1 MTDPRGA
8 QSVQASRAKVLAA
21 FAAVYIVWGST
32 YLAIRYA
39 VETIPPF
46 IMVGT
51 RFIVSGTLLYAWAR
65 MRGDQRPTAAQ
76 WRDATIIGILMLCL
90 GNGAVS
96 WAEQR
101 VPSGLAA
108 LLAAVVPLWMVLLDW
123 LRPHGTRPRLL
134 VMAGVIVGMAGLVVL
149 IGVDSFCL
157 GFLERFCEG
166 SRASSANAVDIVG
179 AIALIAGSLAWA
191 AGSIYTRYG
200 TVPDSA
206 VMSTGVQ
213 MIGGSVALLFVGAA
227 RGELAMIHPDQI
239 SARSLEGWFYLV
251 TFGSLLGFTAYV
263 YLLQNVSPAKASTY
277 AYVNPLVAVLL
288 GWAIAGE
295 TVTSRTLAAAAIIL
309 GGVAM
314 ITLTQNGA
322 RVKATSGD

>member
-1 MTDPRGA
+1 MTHSGRAEGK
-8 QSVQASRAKVLAA
+8 QSDHASRTRVLAA

-51 RFIVSGTLLYAWAR
+51 RFIVSGVLLYAWAR
-65 MRGDQRPTAAQ
+65 LRGDQRPTAAQ

-108 LLAAVVPLWMVLLDW
+108 LLVAVVPLWMVLLDW
-123 LRPHGTRPRLL
+123 LRPRGTRPRAL
-134 VMAGVIVGMAGLVVL
+134 VMLGVVVGLIGLVVL
-149 IGVDSFCL
+149 IGPDSFS
-157 GFLERFCEG
+157 GHG
-166 SRASSANAVDIVG
+166 AVDLVG
-179 AIALIAGSLAWA
+179 AMVLIAGSLAWA

-200 TVPDSA
+200 TVPESA

-213 MIGGSVALLFVGAA
+213 MIGGSLALLIVGAA
-227 RGELAMIHPDQI
+227 RGELSMVHPAQI
-239 SARSLEGWFYLV
+239 SAHSWEGWIYLV
-251 TFGSLLGFTAYV
+251 TFGSLLGFTAYI

-295 TVTSRTLAAAAIIL
+295 TVTARSLAAAAIIL

-314 ITLTQNGA
+314 ISLSQNA
-322 RVKATSGD
+322 ISAKATSGD

>member
-1 MTDPRGA
+1 MTVSGA
-8 QSVQASRAKVLAA
+8 VAGRQSAHASRAHVLAA
-21 FAAVYIVWGST
+21 FAIVYVVWGST

-46 IMVGT
+46 TMVGT
-51 RFIVSGTLLYAWAR
+51 RFIVSGVLLYAWAR
-65 MRGDQRPTAAQ
+65 LRGEQRPTRAQ
-76 WRDATIIGILMLCL
+76 WRDATIVGILMLCL

-108 LLAAVVPLWMVLLDW
+108 LLVAVVPLWMVLLDW
-123 LRPHGTRPRLL
+123 LRPDGSRPRVL
-134 VMAGVIVGMAGLVVL
+134 VIAGVVIGLVGLFVL
-149 IGVDSFCL
+149 IGPDSL
-157 GFLERFCEG
+157 SGRG
-166 SRASSANAVDIVG
+166 AVDLVG
-179 AIALIAGSLAWA
+179 AIVLIAGSLAWA

-200 TVPDSA
+200 TVPESA

-213 MIGGSVALLFVGAA
+213 MIGGSVALLIVGVA
-227 RGELAMIHPDQI
+227 RGELAMLHPSQI
-239 SARSLEGWFYLV
+239 SAHSWEGWIYLV
-251 TFGSLLGFTAYV
+251 TFGSLLGFTAYI

-295 TVTSRTLAAAAIIL
+295 TVTTRSLAAAAIIL

-314 ITLTQNGA
+314 ISLSQNGTTS
-322 RVKATSGD
+322 KATSGD

>member
-1 MTDPRGA
+1 MTDSGVAAGRRPDH
-8 QSVQASRAKVLAA
+8 ASRANVLAA
-21 FAAVYIVWGST
+21 FAIVYVVWGST

-46 IMVGT
+46 LMVGT
-51 RFIVSGTLLYAWAR
+51 RFIVSGLLLYSWAR
-65 MRGDQRPTAAQ
+65 LRGDQRPTAAQ
-76 WRDATIIGILMLCL
+76 WRDATIVGILMLCL

-108 LLAAVVPLWMVLLDW
+108 LLVAVVPLWMVLLDW
-123 LRPHGTRPRLL
+123 LRPHGARPRVL
-134 VMAGVIVGMAGLVVL
+134 VIAGVVVGLAGLFVL
-149 IGVDSFCL
+149 IGPDSFS
-157 GFLERFCEG
+157 GHG
-166 SRASSANAVDIVG
+166 AVDLVG
-179 AIALIAGSLAWA
+179 AIVLIAGSLAWA

-200 TVPDSA
+200 TVPESA

-213 MIGGSVALLFVGAA
+213 MIGGSVALLIVGIA
-227 RGELAMIHPDQI
+227 RGELALLHPAQI
-239 SARSLEGWFYLV
+239 SAHSWEGWIYLV
-251 TFGSLLGFTAYV
+251 TFGSLLGFTAYI

-295 TVTSRTLAAAAIIL
+295 TVTARSLAAAAIIL

-314 ITLTQNGA
+314 ITLSQNGTTS
-322 RVKATSGD
+322 KATSGD

>member
-1 MTDPRGA
+1 MTETPGA
-8 QSVQASRAKVLAA
+8 QSGHAPRAHVLAA

-51 RFIVSGTLLYAWAR
+51 RFIVSGVLLYAWGR
-65 MRGDQRPTAAQ
+65 MRGEERPTAAQ
-76 WRDATIIGILMLCL
+76 WRDATIVGILMLCL

-108 LLAAVVPLWMVLLDW
+108 LLVAVVPLWMVLLDW
-123 LRPHGTRPRLL
+123 LRPNGARPRLL
-134 VMAGVIVGMAGLVVL
+134 VIAGVVVGLAGLVVL
-149 IGVDSFCL
+149 IGPGSLSGDASVDL
-157 GFLERFCEG
+157 
-166 SRASSANAVDIVG
+166 IG
-179 AIALIAGSLAWA
+179 AIVLIAGSLAWA

-200 TVPDSA
+200 TVPKSA

-213 MIGGSVALLFVGAA
+213 MIGGSLALLIVGTA
-227 RGELAMIHPDQI
+227 RGELAMVHPAQI
-239 SARSLEGWFYLV
+239 SAHSWEGWIYLV
-251 TFGSLLGFTAYV
+251 TFGSLLGFTAYI

-295 TVTSRTLAAAAIIL
+295 TVTPRSLAAAAIIL

-314 ITLTQNGA
+314 ISLSQNGA
-322 RVKATSGD
+322 SAEATSGD

>member
-1 MTDPRGA
+1 MTDRDEA
-8 QSVQASRAKVLAA
+8 QSVHASRARVLAA

-51 RFIVSGTLLYAWAR
+51 RFIVSGVILYSWAR
-65 MRGDQRPTAAQ
+65 LRGGHRPTAAQ

-108 LLAAVVPLWMVLLDW
+108 LLVAVVPLWMVLLDW
-123 LRPHGTRPRLL
+123 LRPQGTRPRVL
-134 VMAGVIVGMAGLVVL
+134 VMAGVVVGLTGLIVL
-149 IGVDSFCL
+149 IGPDSFS
-157 GFLERFCEG
+157 GHG
-166 SRASSANAVDIVG
+166 AVDLTG
-179 AIALIAGSLAWA
+179 AIVLIAGSLAWA

-200 TVPDSA
+200 SVPESA
-206 VMSTGVQ
+206 VMSTGLQ
-213 MIGGSVALLFVGAA
+213 MIGGSFALLIVGVA
-227 RGELAMIHPDQI
+227 RGELALIHPAQI
-239 SARSLEGWFYLV
+239 SGHSWGGWIYLV

-295 TVTSRTLAAAAIIL
+295 AVTARSLAAAAIIL

-314 ITLTQNGA
+314 ITLSQNGA
-322 RVKATSGD
+322 GMKATSGD

>member
-1 MTDPRGA
+1 MTDSGVAARRQPA
-8 QSVQASRAKVLAA
+8 HASRANVLAA
-21 FAAVYIVWGST
+21 FAIVYVVWGST

-46 IMVGT
+46 LMVGT
-51 RFIVSGTLLYAWAR
+51 RFIVSGLLLYTWAR
-65 MRGDQRPTAAQ
+65 LRGDQRPTAPQ
-76 WRDATIIGILMLCL
+76 WRDATIVGILMLCL

-108 LLAAVVPLWMVLLDW
+108 LLVAVVPLWMVLLDW
-123 LRPHGTRPRLL
+123 LRPHGARPRLL
-134 VMAGVIVGMAGLVVL
+134 VIAGVVVGLAGLFVL
-149 IGVDSFCL
+149 IGPDSFS
-157 GFLERFCEG
+157 GHG
-166 SRASSANAVDIVG
+166 AVDLVG
-179 AIALIAGSLAWA
+179 AIVLIAGSLAWA

-200 TVPDSA
+200 TVPESA

-213 MIGGSVALLFVGAA
+213 MIGGSAALLVVGVA
-227 RGELAMIHPDQI
+227 RGELALLHPAQI
-239 SARSLEGWFYLV
+239 SAHSWEGWIYLV
-251 TFGSLLGFTAYV
+251 TFGSLLGFTAYI

-295 TVTSRTLAAAAIIL
+295 TVTARSLAAAAIIL

-314 ITLTQNGA
+314 ITLSQNGTTS
-322 RVKATSGD
+322 KATSGD

>member
-1 MTDPRGA
+1 MIDSGEAIEAHGR
-8 QSVQASRAKVLAA
+8 ASRARVLAA

-51 RFIVSGTLLYAWAR
+51 RFIVSGVLLYAWAR
-65 MRGDQRPTAAQ
+65 FRGDQRPTAAQ
-76 WRDATIIGILMLCL
+76 WRDATIVGILMLCL

-108 LLAAVVPLWMVLLDW
+108 LLVAVVPLWMVLLDW
-123 LRPHGTRPRLL
+123 LRPRGSRPRVL
-134 VMAGVIVGMAGLVVL
+134 VIAGVVVGLVGLFVL
-149 IGVDSFCL
+149 IGPDSVS
-157 GFLERFCEG
+157 GHG
-166 SRASSANAVDIVG
+166 AVDLVG
-179 AIALIAGSLAWA
+179 AIVLIAGSLAWA

-200 TVPDSA
+200 RVPESA

-213 MIGGSVALLFVGAA
+213 MIGGSIALLVVGAA
-227 RGELAMIHPDQI
+227 RGELALVHPSQI
-239 SARSLEGWFYLV
+239 SAHSWEGWIYLV
-251 TFGSLLGFTAYV
+251 TFGSLLGFTAYI

-295 TVTSRTLAAAAIIL
+295 TVTARSLAAAAIIL

-314 ITLTQNGA
+314 ISLSQNGA
-322 RVKATSGD
+322 TPKPASAD

>member
-1 MTDPRGA
+1 MTDFA
-8 QSVQASRAKVLAA
+8 EANSVHASRARVLAA

-32 YLAIRYA
+32 YLAIRFA

-46 IMVGT
+46 LMVGT
-51 RFIVSGTLLYAWAR
+51 RFIVSGVLLYAWAR
-65 MRGDQRPTAAQ
+65 MRGDERPTAAQ
-76 WRDATIIGILMLCL
+76 WRDATIVGILMLCL

-108 LLAAVVPLWMVLLDW
+108 LLVAVVPLWMVLLDW
-123 LRPHGTRPRLL
+123 LRPHGARPRML
-134 VMAGVIVGMAGLVVL
+134 VIAGVVVGMAGLIVL
-149 IGVDSFCL
+149 IGPDSL
-157 GFLERFCEG
+157 SGHG
-166 SRASSANAVDIVG
+166 AVDLVG
-179 AIALIAGSLAWA
+179 AIVLIAGSLAWA

-200 TVPDSA
+200 SVPESA

-213 MIGGSVALLFVGAA
+213 MIGGSLALLVVGAA
-227 RGELAMIHPDQI
+227 RGELAMVHPAQI
-239 SARSLEGWFYLV
+239 SAHSWEGWIYLV
-251 TFGSLLGFTAYV
+251 TFGSLVGFTAYI

-277 AYVNPLVAVLL
+277 AYVNPVVAVLL

-295 TVTSRTLAAAAIIL
+295 AVTARSLAAAAIIL

-314 ITLTQNGA
+314 ITLSQNET
-322 RVKATSGD
+322 ATSAASGD

>member
-1 MTDPRGA
+1 MTDSGA
-8 QSVQASRAKVLAA
+8 AGGQSTHASRARVLGA

-51 RFIVSGTLLYAWAR
+51 RFIVSGVLLYAWAR
-65 MRGDQRPTAAQ
+65 LRGDERPTAAQ
-76 WRDATIIGILMLCL
+76 WRDATIVGILMLCL

-108 LLAAVVPLWMVLLDW
+108 LLVAVVPLWMVLLDW
-123 LRPHGTRPRLL
+123 LRPRGTRPRML
-134 VMAGVIVGMAGLVVL
+134 VIAGVVVGLAGLFVL
-149 IGVDSFCL
+149 IGPDSIS
-157 GFLERFCEG
+157 GHG
-166 SRASSANAVDIVG
+166 AVDLAG
-179 AIALIAGSLAWA
+179 AIVLIAGSLAWA

-200 TVPDSA
+200 RVPESA

-213 MIGGSVALLFVGAA
+213 MIGGSLALLIVGVA
-227 RGELAMIHPDQI
+227 RGELAMLHPAQI
-239 SARSLEGWFYLV
+239 SAHSWEGWIYLV
-251 TFGSLLGFTAYV
+251 TFGSLLGFTAYI

-295 TVTSRTLAAAAIIL
+295 TVTARSLAAAAIIL

-314 ITLTQNGA
+314 ITLSQNGA
-322 RVKATSGD
+322 TAKVASGD

>member
-1 MTDPRGA
+1 MIDSGEAMGA
-8 QSVQASRAKVLAA
+8 QGHPSRARVLGA

-51 RFIVSGTLLYAWAR
+51 RFIVSGVLLYAWAR
-65 MRGDQRPTAAQ
+65 LRGDQRPSAAQ
-76 WRDATIIGILMLCL
+76 WRDATIVGILMLCL

-108 LLAAVVPLWMVLLDW
+108 LLVAVVPLWMVLLDW
-123 LRPHGTRPRLL
+123 LRPRGTRPRVL
-134 VMAGVIVGMAGLVVL
+134 VIAGVVVGLAGLFVL
-149 IGVDSFCL
+149 IGPDSVS
-157 GFLERFCEG
+157 GQG
-166 SRASSANAVDIVG
+166 AVDRVG
-179 AIALIAGSLAWA
+179 AVVLIAGSLAWA

-200 TVPDSA
+200 TVPESA

-213 MIGGSVALLFVGAA
+213 MIGGSIALLIVGIA
-227 RGELAMIHPDQI
+227 RGELAMVHPSQI
-239 SARSLEGWFYLV
+239 SAHSWEGWIYLV
-251 TFGSLLGFTAYV
+251 TFGSLLGFTAYI

-295 TVTSRTLAAAAIIL
+295 TVTARSLAAAAIIL

-314 ITLTQNGA
+314 ISLSQNGTTP
-322 RVKATSGD
+322 KPTSGD

>member
-1 MTDPRGA
+1 MTDSGGA
-8 QSVQASRAKVLAA
+8 QSGHASRARVLAA
-21 FAAVYIVWGST
+21 FAAVYVVWGST

-51 RFIVSGTLLYAWAR
+51 RFIVSGVLLYAWGR
-65 MRGDQRPTAAQ
+65 LRGNERPTAAQ
-76 WRDATIIGILMLCL
+76 WRDGTVVGILMLCL

-108 LLAAVVPLWMVLLDW
+108 LLVAVVPLWMVLLDW
-123 LRPHGTRPRLL
+123 LRPRGTRPRVL
-134 VMAGVIVGMAGLVVL
+134 VIAGVVVGMAGLIVL
-149 IGVDSFCL
+149 IGPDSLSGHSSVDL
-157 GFLERFCEG
+157 
-166 SRASSANAVDIVG
+166 VG
-179 AIALIAGSLAWA
+179 AIVLIAGSLAWA

-200 TVPDSA
+200 NVPESA

-213 MIGGSVALLFVGAA
+213 MIGGSLALLIVGVA
-227 RGELAMIHPDQI
+227 RGELAMLHPAQI
-239 SARSLEGWFYLV
+239 SAHSWEGWIYLV
-251 TFGSLLGFTAYV
+251 TFGSLVGFTAYI

-295 TVTSRTLAAAAIIL
+295 VVTPRSLAAAAIIL

-314 ITLTQNGA
+314 ISLSQNGA
-322 RVKATSGD
+322 KAKSTSGD

>member
-1 MTDPRGA
+1 MTDSGVAAGRQPA
-8 QSVQASRAKVLAA
+8 HASRANVLAA
-21 FAAVYIVWGST
+21 FAIVYVVWGST

-46 IMVGT
+46 LMVGT
-51 RFIVSGTLLYAWAR
+51 RFIVSGLLLYTWAR
-65 MRGDQRPTAAQ
+65 LRGDQRPTAAQ
-76 WRDATIIGILMLCL
+76 WRDATIVGILMLCL

-108 LLAAVVPLWMVLLDW
+108 LLVAVVPLWMVLLDW
-123 LRPHGTRPRLL
+123 LRPHGARPRLL
-134 VMAGVIVGMAGLVVL
+134 VIAGVVVGLAGLFVL
-149 IGVDSFCL
+149 IGPDSFS
-157 GFLERFCEG
+157 GHG
-166 SRASSANAVDIVG
+166 AVDLVG
-179 AIALIAGSLAWA
+179 AIVLIAGSLAWA

-200 TVPDSA
+200 TVPESA

-213 MIGGSVALLFVGAA
+213 MIGGSAALLVVGVA
-227 RGELAMIHPDQI
+227 RGELALLHPAQI
-239 SARSLEGWFYLV
+239 SAHSWEGWIYLV
-251 TFGSLLGFTAYV
+251 TFGSLLGFTAYI

-295 TVTSRTLAAAAIIL
+295 TVTARSLAAAAIIL

-314 ITLTQNGA
+314 ITLSQNGA
-322 RVKATSGD
+322 GMKATSGD

>member
-1 MTDPRGA
+1 MTEPGGA
-8 QSVQASRAKVLAA
+8 ESAHASRARVLAA

-46 IMVGT
+46 IMVGA
-51 RFIVSGTLLYAWAR
+51 RFIVSGVLLYTWAR
-65 MRGDQRPTAAQ
+65 LRGERRPTAAQ

-108 LLAAVVPLWMVLLDW
+108 LLVAVVPLWMVLLDW
-123 LRPHGTRPRLL
+123 LRPRGTRPRIL
-134 VMAGVIVGMAGLVVL
+134 VMAGVIVGLTGLIVL
-149 IGVDSFCL
+149 IGPDSFS
-157 GFLERFCEG
+157 GHG
-166 SRASSANAVDIVG
+166 AVDLIG
-179 AIALIAGSLAWA
+179 AIVLIGGSLAWA

-200 TVPDSA
+200 SVPESA

-213 MIGGSVALLFVGAA
+213 MIGGSVALLIVGVA
-227 RGELAMIHPDQI
+227 RGELPLVHLSQI
-239 SARSLEGWFYLV
+239 SAHSWEGWIYLV
-251 TFGSLLGFTAYV
+251 TFGSLLGFTAYI

-295 TVTSRTLAAAAIIL
+295 TVTPRSLAAAAIIL

-314 ITLTQNGA
+314 ISLSQNGA
-322 RVKATSGD
+322 GAKATSGD

>member
-1 MTDPRGA
+1 MREPTH
-8 QSVQASRAKVLAA
+8 ASRAHVLAA
-21 FAAVYIVWGST
+21 FAIVYIVWGST

-46 IMVGT
+46 LMVGT
-51 RFIVSGTLLYAWAR
+51 RFIVSGVLLYTWAR
-65 MRGDQRPTAAQ
+65 LRGDQRPTAAQ
-76 WRDATIIGILMLCL
+76 WRDATIVGILMLCL

-108 LLAAVVPLWMVLLDW
+108 LLVAVVPLWMVLLDW
-123 LRPHGTRPRLL
+123 LRPHGARPRVL
-134 VMAGVIVGMAGLVVL
+134 VIVGVVVGLAGLFVL
-149 IGVDSFCL
+149 IGPDSL
-157 GFLERFCEG
+157 SGHG
-166 SRASSANAVDIVG
+166 AVDLVG
-179 AIALIAGSLAWA
+179 AIVLIAGSLAWA

-200 TVPDSA
+200 TVPESA

-213 MIGGSVALLFVGAA
+213 MIGGSAALLIVGVA
-227 RGELAMIHPDQI
+227 RGELAMLHPAQI
-239 SARSLEGWFYLV
+239 SAHSWEGWIYLV
-251 TFGSLLGFTAYV
+251 TFGSLLGFTAYI

-295 TVTSRTLAAAAIIL
+295 TVTTRSLAAAAIIL

-314 ITLTQNGA
+314 ITLSQNGTTS
-322 RVKATSGD
+322 KATSGD